1 VEDRTITSDRWHAQ
15 AAAEPGAQ
23 PQLVMIA
30 ISDQPHE
37 PSSRHLLAGLDEVHF
52 GRGDR
57 AAIRS
62 RRDGRNLLEL
72 RIPDGRMSSSHGRLM
87 LREAGWT
94 LEDPDSKNGA
104 LVEGELDRCA
114 VLADGAM
121 IELGHTF
128 FLFREAPVEREAA
141 PDMSDADLRGSQ
153 PALHTFDGA
162 LAERFAHIEPIA
174 ASESPLVLRG
184 ETGTGKELVAQA
196 FHALSRRGGAFVAV
210 NCGALPGDLVEAEL
224 FGHRRGAFTGA
235 LADRLGQIRSAHGG
249 TLFLDEIGELPAA
262 AQPALLR
269 VLQERE
275 VVPVGLDHA
284 VKVDIRLCSASLRD
298 LDALSE
304 TGRFRD
310 DLYARISGFTLELPP
325 LRARKVDLGLLIRRL
340 LAKIPGGAQVE
351 LLPAALR
358 AMLRY
363 RWPHNI
369 RELEKVLTTAVA
381 LAAGGVIDATHLA
394 ELVRRS
400 APGGPPAPAP
410 RPVPAPAAA
419 PAPSPDKRR
428 DRLIE
433 ALTRHHG
440 NVVAVARELKVGRG
454 QLYRVFKRHEIDAE
468 AFRRDRKPGEAG
480 SPDAAAASGERREPD
495 DPVDPGDPGEP
506 NEPDEPAADA
516 PVLPESR
523 DPPGRPR

>member
-1 VEDRTITSDRWHAQ
+1 MEDKTITSDRWLAQ
-15 AAAEPGAQ
+15 TPTEPSAQ

-30 ISDQPHE
+30 ISDRPHE

-57 AAIRS
+57 AAIPL
-62 RRDGRNLLEL
+62 RRGDRNILEL
-72 RIPDGRMSSSHGRLM
+72 RIPDRRMSSSHGRLV
-87 LREAGWT
+87 LRDAGWT

-104 LVEGELDRCA
+104 LVEGELNRCT

-121 IELGHTF
+121 IELGHSF
-128 FLFREAPVEREAA
+128 FVFRHAPVEGEATA
-141 PDMSDADLRGSQ
+141 NMSDADLPGSQ

-162 LAERFAHIEPIA
+162 LAERFGHIAPIA
-174 ASESPLVLRG
+174 RSESPLVLQG

-196 FHALSRRGGAFVAV
+196 FHALSGRGGAFVAV
-210 NCGALPGDLVEAEL
+210 NCGALPADLVEAEL

-269 VLQERE
+269 VLQQRE
-275 VVPVGLDHA
+275 VVPVGLDHP

-298 LDALSE
+298 LEALSA

-340 LAKIPGGAQVE
+340 LARIPGGGNVE
-351 LLPAALR
+351 LMPAALR

-363 RWPHNI
+363 RWPQNI

-381 LAAGGVIDATHLA
+381 LAADGVIDVSHLT

-400 APGGPPAPAP
+400 AAGTPPSPVPGPAPASAAA
-410 RPVPAPAAA
+410 RAPAG
-419 PAPSPDKRR
+419 SPDQRR
-428 DRLIE
+428 DRLID

-468 AFRRDRKPGEAG
+468 AFRRDRKPDEPD
-480 SPDAAAASGERREPD
+480 PDA
-495 DPVDPGDPGEP
+495 
-506 NEPDEPAADA
+506 PA
-516 PVLPESR
+516 LPASR
-523 DPPGRPR
+523 DPPRQPS